1 MRLGT
6 PTLDA
11 DEQRAQ
17 ETGEGTYQWPPEMD
31 PKNPTGV
38 ESDRLVPGST
48 ERQVAGALFFEGG
61 AACAW
66 KK

>member
-17 ETGEGTYQWPPEMD
+17 ETGEGTYPWPPEMD
-31 PKNPTGV
+31 PKNQTGV
-38 ESDRLVPGST
+38 EWDRPVPGST
-48 ERQVAGALFFEGG
+48 EKKLAEVAFSEG
-61 AACAW
+61 
-66 KK
+66 